1 MRAEIYSYI
10 RGTFPYIILIGI
22 IVFSVLNLCF
32 PNGRRKVVYRVTM
45 SGAFVIY
52 VCVVIFVTLGMRQLW
67 TVHDLKLHPFWSYET
82 VIRTGNPEM
91 LIENIANI
99 ALFFPLGVFIRD
111 RWENRSRW
119 QYCILTAFCCQSVFV
134 QTTCD
139 EQAYNDSCNPGNGY
153 VIDEL
158 SSFKNHQ
165 TKRFKSLIDRK
176 SVV

>member
-10 RGTFPYIILIGI
+10 RGTFPYIILIGT

-119 QYCILTAFCCQSVFV
+119 QYCILTAFCCSFTIECLQLIFGLGTFEVDDMMHNTLGAV
-134 QTTCD
+134 L
-139 EQAYNDSCNPGNGY
+139 GY
-153 VIDEL
+153 L
-158 SSFKNHQ
+158 SA
-165 TKRFKSLIDRK
+165 RK
-176 SVV
+176 IQQLAAQ

>member
-67 TVHDLKLHPFWSYET
+67 TVHDL
-82 VIRTGNPEM
+82 
-91 LIENIANI
+91 
-99 ALFFPLGVFIRD
+99 
-111 RWENRSRW
+111 
-119 QYCILTAFCCQSVFV
+119 
-134 QTTCD
+134 
-139 EQAYNDSCNPGNGY
+139 
-153 VIDEL
+153 
-158 SSFKNHQ
+158 
-165 TKRFKSLIDRK
+165 
-176 SVV
+176 